1 MNRKDM
7 KNFTTNHRTF
17 GTPKH
22 TNRKETK
29 QTTNNFELKFRVRT
43 EGTAYLRYDS
53 CVSWLIFLFL
63 LSFQTY
69 AQNVE
74 DSRLAIIKYG
84 TETEI
89 ANLIQSLRNEN
100 ADYLDNELIGLI
112 GNTRNAKILSGVF
125 AFFGE
130 REKGG
135 LEDRAIRAIEERE
148 DESNE
153 TVLSAIDYLGMLK
166 TAKAVPT
173 LIEILDTEEKRFMN
187 NAFRALGRASSADKE
202 KSDAAADFLID
213 FYNNRDVGANAR
225 DVIIAIG
232 ETKSAKAV
240 SLLAE
245 IASNPD
251 ERAPLRIAALDALS
265 RVGDPAGLDAILSC
279 VSTNDPNVRSA
290 AVAALGPFSGE
301 KVDKAILDAFR
312 DSYYRTRIAA
322 AQASR
327 ERKFAA
333 AVPYLQFRAER
344 DDVPNV
350 KDEAVKALGE
360 IANDDAMAV
369 LDNLFK
375 ERKNSD
381 RIRLICAQMLMKNA
395 GQKNLGR
402 IILELDE
409 AKQKNQTALYNGFLK
424 IIGEAKIDGDTSEME
439 RLTRRFLQSGGIL
452 EKLYGLDM
460 AVNNELKGLSTEIKA
475 LTTDKNESLARKAKR
490 TAERLGIE
498 I

>member
-1 MNRKDM
+1 MNKYILVFLLFI
-7 KNFTTNHRTF
+7 NFT
-17 GTPKH
+17 
-22 TNRKETK
+22 
-29 QTTNNFELKFRVRT
+29 
-43 EGTAYLRYDS
+43 A
-53 CVSWLIFLFL
+53 
-63 LSFQTY
+63 Y

-74 DSRLAIIKYG
+74 ASRLAVIKYG

-89 ANLIQSLRNEN
+89 AALIQSLRNEN
-100 ADYLDNELIGLI
+100 ADYLDNELVTLI
-112 GNTRNAKILSGVF
+112 DNTRNAKILSGVF
-125 AFFGE
+125 SFFGE
-130 REKGG
+130 REKSG

-148 DESNE
+148 DEANE
-153 TVLSAIDYLGMLK
+153 TVLAAVDYLGMLK
-166 TAKAVPT
+166 VAKAVSM
-173 LIEILDTEEKRFMN
+173 LIELLDTEEKRFMSN
-187 NAFRALGRASSADKE
+187 SFRALGRAGSSDKE
-202 KSDAAADFLID
+202 KADQAADFLID
-213 FYNNRDVGANAR
+213 FYNNRDMGANAR
-225 DVIIAIG
+225 DIIIAIG

-251 ERAPLRIAALDALS
+251 ERTPLRIAALDALS

-290 AVAALGPFSGE
+290 AVAALGPFTGE

-327 ERKFAA
+327 DRKLAA

-360 IANDDAMAV
+360 IGNDEAMAV
-369 LDNLFK
+369 LDNIFK
-375 ERKNSD
+375 ERKNAD

-395 GQKNLGR
+395 GQKYLSR
-402 IILELDE
+402 VIIELDE

-424 IIGEAKIDGDTSEME
+424 IVGEAKIEGDTSDME
-439 RLTRRFLQSGGIL
+439 KLTRRFLQLGGII

-460 AVNNELKGLSTEIKA
+460 AVNNELKGLSDEIKA
-475 LTTDKNESLARKAKR
+475 LTNDKNESLSRKAKR

-498 I
+498 L

>member
-1 MNRKDM
+1 MNRY
-7 KNFTTNHRTF
+7 T
-17 GTPKH
+17 
-22 TNRKETK
+22 
-29 QTTNNFELKFRVRT
+29 
-43 EGTAYLRYDS
+43 
-53 CVSWLIFLFL
+53 LIFLLFI
-63 LSFQTY
+63 SFTMY

-74 DSRLAIIKYG
+74 DPRLAIIKYG

-100 ADYLDNELIGLI
+100 TDDLDNELITLI
-112 GNTRNAKILSGVF
+112 DSTKNQKILSGVF
-125 AFFGE
+125 GFFGE
-130 REKGG
+130 REKSG
-135 LEDRAIRAIEERE
+135 LEDRALKAVDERE
-148 DESNE
+148 DEANE

-166 TAKAVPT
+166 VAKAVPS
-173 LIEILDTEEKRFMN
+173 LMELLDTEEKRFMN

-202 KSDAAADFLID
+202 KADAAADFLID
-213 FYNNRDVGANAR
+213 FYDNRDLGANAR
-225 DVIIAIG
+225 EIIIAIG
-232 ETKSAKAV
+232 ETKSPKTV
-240 SLLAE
+240 SLLSN

-251 ERAPLRIAALDALS
+251 ERTSLRIAALDALS

-279 VSTNDPNVRSA
+279 ISTNDPNVRSA
-290 AVAALGPFSGE
+290 AVAALGPFSGD

-327 ERKFAA
+327 ERKLAA

-360 IANDDAMAV
+360 IANDDAMTV

-395 GQKNLGR
+395 GQKNLTR
-402 IILELDE
+402 VIIELDD

-424 IIGEAKIDGDTSEME
+424 IVGEAKIDGDTSEME
-439 RLTRRFLQSGGIL
+439 KLTRRFLQNGGIL

-460 AVNNELKGLSTEIKA
+460 AVNNELKGLSPEIKA
-475 LTTDKNESLARKAKR
+475 LTTDKNESLAKKAKR

>member
-1 MNRKDM
+1 MNRI
-7 KNFTTNHRTF
+7 R
-17 GTPKH
+17 
-22 TNRKETK
+22 
-29 QTTNNFELKFRVRT
+29 FRV
-43 EGTAYLRYDS
+43 G
-53 CVSWLIFLFL
+53 SWLILFFLFIV
-63 LSFQTY
+63 SSQIY

-74 DSRLAIIKYG
+74 DPRLTIIKYG

-100 ADYLDNELIGLI
+100 TNDLDNELITLI
-112 GNTRNAKILSGVF
+112 DSTHNQKILSGVF
-125 AFFGE
+125 GFFGE
-130 REKGG
+130 REKSG
-135 LEDRAIRAIEERE
+135 LEERALKAVDERE

-166 TAKAVPT
+166 VAKAVPS
-173 LIEILDTEEKRFMN
+173 LMELLDTEEKRFMN

-202 KSDAAADFLID
+202 KADSAADFLID
-213 FYNNRDVGANAR
+213 FYSNRDFGANAR
-225 DVIIAIG
+225 EIIIAIG
-232 ETKSAKAV
+232 ETKSPKAV
-240 SLLAE
+240 TLLAE

-251 ERAPLRIAALDALS
+251 ERTPLRIAALDALS

-279 VSTNDPNVRSA
+279 VSTNDPNVRSS
-290 AVAALGPFSGE
+290 AVAALGPFTGD

-327 ERKFAA
+327 ERKLAA

-360 IANDDAMAV
+360 IANDDAMAI
-369 LDNLFK
+369 LDSLFK

-395 GQKNLGR
+395 GQKNLTR
-402 IILELDE
+402 VIVELDD

-439 RLTRRFLQSGGIL
+439 KLTRRFLQNGGIL

-460 AVNNELKGLSTEIKA
+460 AVNNELKGLSPEIKA